1 MSETDTGER
10 FRALVNPS
18 APKEDKVP
26 EDYKANLGTKLRT
39 VLQGLSFGSS
49 DEIEA
54 FMRSIGSQNFEEAL
68 GAIRTD
74 LKNFSETNPVQSA
87 ALEAGGAVLPG
98 IAAAPFT
105 GGSSMAATIPRLMA
119 AGAVAGGAY
128 SFNTGEGG
136 FKSRASRVPG
146 GATTGAILN
155 PAVSKATE
163 GGAVILKGLIR
174 SARNLV
180 GRRGSNLVNNEIQ
193 RLIEKTG
200 KTKDEVLQDIYDGK
214 IIAEN
219 RTLRAAIK
227 ALRAKDGEASG
238 IITETIAK
246 RPAETREVATDALD
260 GALGG
265 NKQMQYAKQ
274 QATNQAVREAEN
286 KAYAPFKT
294 GEVNSEVF
302 GELIMALEAVPAVQK
317 SLLKRFQTRVND
329 PGYTPLFK
337 KGKKGELKFLR
348 RPTPEEA
355 EMVRKAL
362 DSKTTKEFKPNGDP
376 FVGEGYQEVAGNL
389 REAIDI
395 NIPALASVRGQAAAA
410 RNNKDAFQAGR
421 TAFTG
426 KADEKIFEVEEL
438 IAKQDADEL
447 NAYRSGF
454 LSGIQA
460 KLLTPQRSTVI
471 SKLADEESAER
482 EILKMILPEEDLPSV
497 LKKLEVAQES
507 NLAKKQIIDN
517 TNTAEAMIESQSG
530 GSQLGIGSLIQ
541 AKTGDP
547 RVFGDI
553 ARALQKAFGRELSPS
568 ENARLA
574 KLVTSTD
581 PDYVKSAITDKG
593 GLAYLQRFLSG
604 GVDMAASGAP
614 GAAINLGAGEVADR
628 TGNNVERNLLG
639 YFGR

>member
-1 MSETDTGER
+1 MSTDTGER
-10 FRALVNPS
+10 FRNLVNPP
-18 APKEDKVP
+18 APKEDKVS
-26 EDYKANLGTKLRT
+26 ENYKANLGTKLRT

-54 FMRSIGSQNFEEAL
+54 FMRSIGSQNYEEAL

-87 ALEAGGAVLPG
+87 ALEAGGAILPG
-98 IAAAPFT
+98 VAAAPFT

-119 AGAVAGGAY
+119 VGAAAGGAY

-146 GATTGAILN
+146 GATAGAILN

-163 GGAVILKGLIR
+163 GAAVILKELIR
-174 SARNLV
+174 STRNLV

-274 QATNQAVREAEN
+274 QATNKAVREAEN

-294 GEVNSEVF
+294 GEVSEEF
-302 GELIMALEAVPAVQK
+302 FAELKNALSAVPAVQK

-329 PGYTPLFK
+329 PNYEPLFE
-337 KGKKGELKFLR
+337 KGEKGVLKFLR

-362 DSKTTKEFKPNGDP
+362 DSKTNKEFTRGDP

-389 REAIDI
+389 RKAIDV
-395 NIPALASVRGQAAAA
+395 NIPELASVRGQAAAA

-438 IAKQDADEL
+438 IARQDIDEL

-471 SKLADEESAER
+471 SKLADEESVER

-517 TNTAEAMIESQSG
+517 TNTAEAILESQSG
-530 GSQLGIGSLIQ
+530 GSQLGVGSLIQ

-581 PDYVKSAITDKG
+581 VNYVKSAITDKG
-593 GLAYLQRFLSG
+593 GLAYLQRYLSG

-614 GAAINLGAGEVADR
+614 GAAINLGAGATADR
-628 TGNNVERNLLG
+628 TGSNLEQNLLG